1 MMRAIIPLVGAM
13 IIAFYPN
20 KAFSQASINSGNNI
34 SEYDII
40 RSWTN
45 YNVQLPATYY
55 SMNNFVVDQEYKI
68 VVVQDDPAIVQNL
81 QMYLAEDYPLDGIIV
96 YTPLGSEVVF
106 SYHANYG
113 FRLQYDIP
121 STAPIGQTQL
131 LKFQIYRKRLA
142 FWDWQ
147 TSFYVY
153 VNTTCPGNITLGG
166 LLGAL
171 DYEVGGE
178 LTVPTAASPNGGL
191 TELDAGQAVIL
202 SPGFESYLSNGGAIQ
217 AIIDGC
223 GGAYRPAGT
232 SDNGTITSLSNNS
245 GALKNVDLVVYPIP
259 VSDKCKI
266 HIPHEAQ
273 GKELKIEIMD
283 LNGRILYSQHKVYD
297 QDTEADMSGFE
308 SGLYFIN
315 ISGENINYNKKIIKE

>member
-1 MMRAIIPLVGAM
+1 MMKAIIPLVGAM

-20 KAFSQASINSGNNI
+20 KAFSQASINNGNNI
-34 SEYDII
+34 SEYDPVY
-40 RSWTN
+40 SW
-45 YNVQLPATYY
+45 ATYSVHLPDTY
-55 SMNNFVVDQEYKI
+55 YTMNNFVLNEEYKI
-68 VVVQDDPAIVQNL
+68 VSVQDNPAIVQNL
-81 QMYLAEDYPLDGIIV
+81 QMYIAENYPADGIIQ
-96 YTPLGSEVVF
+96 YTPLPSDFSF

-113 FRLQYDIP
+113 FKIIYNMP

-131 LKFQIYRKRLA
+131 LKFQIYRKRLGI
-142 FWDWQ
+142 WDWQ
-147 TSFYVY
+147 TSFFVY
-153 VNTTCPGNITLGG
+153 VNPTCPGNKTLGG
-166 LLGAL
+166 LLGGL
-171 DYEVGGE
+171 DYEVGGV
-178 LTVPTAASPNGGL
+178 LTVPTAASPNGGV

-202 SPGFESYLSNGGAIQ
+202 SPGFESYMSGGGAIQ
-217 AIIDGC
+217 VVIDGC

-245 GALKNVDLVVYPIP
+245 GALKNTDLVVYPIP

-266 HIPHEAQ
+266 HIPLEAQ
-273 GKELKIEIMD
+273 GKVLKIEIMD
-283 LNGRILYSQHKVYD
+283 LNGRILYSQHKEYD